1 MSDRKAKMLADR
13 HLRDSARA
21 LVEADIQHI
30 RADFAHKG
38 LGERAMDRVTE
49 GAMDLYEEAI
59 EVAEDNKGA
68 LAALIAAVVVW
79 FARNP
84 ILAAFGLAPGN
95 EDEEDD
101 DGWDLRDEL
110 AERLGR

>member
-1 MSDRKAKMLADR
+1 MSDRKAQMLADR
-13 HLRDSARA
+13 YLRDSARA
-21 LVEADIQHI
+21 LVDADIEHI
-30 RADFAHKG
+30 KADFAHKG
-38 LGERAMDRVTE
+38 LGERAMDRVTD

-84 ILAAFGLAPGN
+84 ILAAFGLAPEG

>member
-1 MSDRKAKMLADR
+1 MLEDKY
-13 HLRDSARA
+13 LRDSARA

-30 RADFAHKG
+30 KADFAHKS

-59 EVAEDNKGA
+59 DVAEDNKGA

-84 ILAAFGLAPGN
+84 LLEVFGLGSD
-95 EDEEDD
+95 EGDEE
-101 DGWDLRDEL
+101 WDETGEDP
-110 AERLGR
+110 ER

>member
-1 MSDRKAKMLADR
+1 MSDRRARMLEDKY
-13 HLRDSARA
+13 LRDSARA

-30 RADFAHKG
+30 KADFAHKS

-59 EVAEDNKGA
+59 DVAEDNKGA
-68 LAALIAAVVVW
+68 LAALIAAIVVW

-84 ILAAFGLAPGN
+84 LMSLFGLEPH
-95 EDEEDD
+95 EDD
-101 DGWDLRDEL
+101 DEWDGRDEP
-110 AERLGR
+110 AEH

>member
-1 MSDRKAKMLADR
+1 MLEDKY
-13 HLRDSARA
+13 LRDSARA

-30 RADFAHKG
+30 KADFAHKG

-59 EVAEDNKGA
+59 DVAEDNKGA

-84 ILAAFGLAPGN
+84 LMSLFGLEP
-95 EDEEDD
+95 DEDD
-101 DGWDLRDEL
+101 DEWDGRDEP
-110 AERLGR
+110 AEH